1 MTVLR
6 LTLSML
12 VLPSLL
18 RPIQGWSRRRILGMC
33 SASKS
38 NRVCIVGG
46 GFGGLYTALKLSQ
59 KQPSLDISLID
70 PKDKFVFLPLLY
82 ELAVGTA
89 SIVEVAPRYQELLRG
104 TNINFIQGMVKNI
117 SNKKVIVDQDFGD
130 VFESKELEFDQLV
143 IATGAQPRVSMIAGA
158 AEHAMPFSKVEDAV
172 LPCVPCACHTL
183 LYNVVQA

>member
-1 MTVLR
+1 
-6 LTLSML
+6 ML

-18 RPIQGWSRRRILGMC
+18 RPIQGWSRRRVLNMC
-33 SASKS
+33 SGVSKS

-59 KQPSLDISLID
+59 KNPSLDISLID

-89 SIVEVAPRYQELLRG
+89 SIVEVAPRYKELLRG
-104 TNINFIQGMVKNI
+104 TNINFIQGIVKNI
-117 SNKKVIVDQDFGD
+117 VDKKVVVDQDFGD
-130 VFESKELEFDQLV
+130 VFESKEVEFDQLV
-143 IATGAQPRVSMIAGA
+143 IATGAQPRFNLFPGA

-172 LPCVPCACHTL
+172 LYSFTVRTAFHFYSST
-183 LYNVVQA
+183 N

>member
-6 LTLSML
+6 LALNMLLLTSM
-12 VLPSLL
+12 L
-18 RPIQGWSRRRILGMC
+18 RPIQGWSRCRVLRMC

-38 NRVCIVGG
+38 NRVCVVGG

-104 TNINFIQGMVKNI
+104 TNINFIQGVVKNI
-117 SNKKVIVDQDFGD
+117 SNKKLIVDQDFGD
-130 VFESKELEFDQLV
+130 VFESKEFEFDQLV
-143 IATGAQPRVSMIAGA
+143 IAAGAQPRINTIAGA
-158 AEHAMPFSKVEDAV
+158 AEHAMTFSKVEDAV
-172 LPCVPCACHTL
+172 HIIITCLYHTSL
-183 LYNVVQA
+183 FVQ